1 MYILMRYTHTHNV
14 CVFMCMV
21 GESHGLVCI
30 LLYVFLHVKATV
42 LFSNALVPTYV
53 CAMDHVYTLY
63 ILRSWHWTMFR
74 LMSYV
79 ESLVSPQSLSFDIV
93 GCV

>member
-1 MYILMRYTHTHNV
+1 MRYTHTHNV

-53 CAMDHVYTLY
+53 CAMDRVHTVHTE
-63 ILRSWHWTMFR
+63 ILA
-74 LMSYV
+74 LDYV
-79 ESLVSPQSLSFDIV
+79 QLHGVTSLTTKSEF
-93 GCV
+93 